1 MPKFTAISLII
12 LISFTG
18 FQANSKGIPYLRPAN
33 NISLNLFGDA
43 SIIAVNYERVFASYR
58 KFFMNG
64 KLGIGFS
71 ESTGLPVN
79 NTSLISTPLHI
90 TGNYGRKKQ
99 YFEFGLGCTFLFYE
113 QLKYWDFSLY
123 PIIGYRVYP
132 LKKDKVTFRIFA
144 SYPLTDKIDMKNY
157 WFFPVGISLG
167 FSF

>member
-1 MPKFTAISLII
+1 MPRITAIFIII
-12 LISFTG
+12 LISFSA
-18 FQANSKGIPYLRPAN
+18 FQARSEGIPYLRPAN
-33 NISLNLFGDA
+33 NVSLNLFGDA
-43 SIIAVNYERVFASYR
+43 SIIALNYERVFASYR
-58 KFFMNG
+58 KFFING
-64 KLGIGFS
+64 KLGVGFS
-71 ESTGLPVN
+71 ESSGLPVD
-79 NTSLISTPLHI
+79 NTSLISAPIHI

-113 QLKYWDFSLY
+113 QFKFWDYSLY

-132 LKKDKVTFRIFA
+132 LKKDNVTFRIFA